1 MLKINPLLYFI
12 LFLIY
17 DILGKS
23 SLLKWRLT
31 NVLWSLTHQQKPKT
45 LVRSTTW
52 NDERLIWNCS
62 WNKVAEG
69 SIVFPACHLWFS
81 ISKKCWS
88 LELENSG
95 APGRTLVPPHRD
107 QSAGRAQF
115 SVCKPSQR
123 SKSDTDKRQTS
134 IIFYFFYLNGQTTY
148 TFLDIIVWD
157 SVSIPHLITDSS
169 GNMAHLHPTHLSD
182 PDFLITKVSDADIHP
197 WTNHKA
203 EWGTWPKRK
212 KIIYN

>member
-1 MLKINPLLYFI
+1 MNYQFISITNLFFFLWNKKRDQTFFTDFTVFYLLTQHKHWHMQHYKTMLKINPLLYFI

-148 TFLDIIVWD
+148 TFWI
-157 SVSIPHLITDSS
+157 
-169 GNMAHLHPTHLSD
+169 
-182 PDFLITKVSDADIHP
+182 
-197 WTNHKA
+197 
-203 EWGTWPKRK
+203 
-212 KIIYN
+212 